1 MRPGSKLTGEHLV
14 LMAEE
19 QHQEG
24 EPACGTVVSATSSV
38 RRGRSLQPARMVW
51 GESCAVR
58 MTTEGVLVGL
68 FAVGDHRWWW
78 TGWISGVGWPGIHP
92 VVRDRS
98 GRVAS

>member
-38 RRGRSLQPARMVW
+38 RRGRSLQPGQDGL

-58 MTTEGVLVGL
+58 MSTEGVPQGL
-68 FAVGDHRWWW
+68 FAVGDHPLVADRLDFGRRMAWNP
-78 TGWISGVGWPGIHP
+78 PG
-92 VVRDRS
+92 R
-98 GRVAS
+98 A